1 MRDHIIQALR
11 DEAAWAGDFLI
22 LPGGRSP
29 DARREEEAV
38 ESGLEGLRLSVME
51 CISCPLARTRKN
63 VVFGEGNPDAP
74 LMFIGEGPG
83 AHEDETG
90 RPFVG
95 NAGDLLTKIIR
106 AMGLTRQDVYIAN
119 IVKCRP
125 PGNRDPRPEEVAAC
139 IGHLQAQIRA
149 IRPRVI
155 VALGRIAAQ
164 TLLAV
169 DTPISRL
176 RGSFRDCSGIMLMPT
191 YHPSYLLQNPSKKRD
206 VWEDIKKVMEVL
218 GIPVQQGQS

>member
-1 MRDHIIQALR
+1 MRDQIIQALR
-11 DEAAWAGDFLI
+11 DEAAWSGDFLI
-22 LPGGRSP
+22 LPGGKSS
-29 DARREEEAV
+29 DARREETV
-38 ESGLEGLRLSVME
+38 EPGLEGLRLSVMG
-51 CISCPLARTRKN
+51 CTSCPLARTRKN
-63 VVFGEGNPDAP
+63 IVFGEGSTGAA

-83 AHEDETG
+83 ANEDETG

-95 NAGDLLTKIIR
+95 NAGELLTRIIK
-106 AMGLTRQDVYIAN
+106 AMGLTRQDVFIAN

-125 PGNRDPRPEEVAAC
+125 PGNRDPHPDEVAAC
-139 IGHLQAQIRA
+139 MGHLQAQIRA

-164 TLLAV
+164 ALLKE

-176 RGSFRDCSGIMLMPT
+176 RGSFRDYSGIMLMPT

-206 VWEDIKKVMEVL
+206 VWEDMKKVMEVL
-218 GIPVQQGQS
+218 GIPVQQRQS

>member
-1 MRDHIIQALR
+1 MRDHIIQVLR

-29 DARREEEAV
+29 DARREEAV
-38 ESGLEGLRLSVME
+38 EPGLDDLRLRVMG
-51 CISCPLARTRKN
+51 CTSCPLARTRKHI
-63 VVFGEGNPDAP
+63 VFGEGRPDAA

-83 AHEDETG
+83 AKEDETG

-95 NAGDLLTKIIR
+95 NAGELLTRIIK
-106 AMGLTRQDVYIAN
+106 AMGLTRQDVFIAN

-125 PGNRDPRPEEVAAC
+125 PGNRDPHPEEVAAC
-139 IGHLQAQIRA
+139 IGYLQAQIRA

-164 TLLAV
+164 TLLKE

-176 RGSFRDCSGIMLMPT
+176 RGSFRDYAGIMLMPT

-206 VWEDIKKVMEVL
+206 VWEDMKKVMEEL
-218 GIPVQQGQS
+218 GIPVQQGRS